1 MRIKLS
7 NERKEAISNELVDFF
22 QSEFDEEISEFRALE
37 IVDFML
43 KKIGPSQYNQAV
55 SDVRKYMSEKIDDL
69 DIEFSE
75 PDDPV

>member
-7 NERKEAISNELVDFF
+7 DERKDAVANELMAFF

-55 SDVRKYMSEKIDDL
+55 SDVRTYMAERIEDL
-69 DIEFSE
+69 DVEFSE

>member
-7 NERKEAISNELVDFF
+7 DERKDAVANELMAFF

-55 SDVRKYMSEKIDDL
+55 SDVRKYMAERIEDL
-69 DIEFSE
+69 DVEFSE

>member
-7 NERKEAISNELVDFF
+7 DERKEAISNELIAFF
-22 QSEFDEEISEFRALE
+22 KSEFDEEISEFRALE

-69 DIEFSE
+69 DIEF
-75 PDDPV
+75 